1 MRLLKSY
8 RLDSITKDTPGFK
21 IVTFVEYVNLSGTAS
36 AGPTPGLV
44 KTTITVARRSCRVFF
59 FPKSRQDQSLAGL
72 TPYDAAEYGKMS
84 GQFCTLP
91 LKLNNPYYHTK
102 ALLRVCFFFVV
113 VVHP

>member
-1 MRLLKSY
+1 MRLLKNY

-44 KTTITVARRSCRVFF
+44 KTTITVARRCCRVF

-72 TPYDAAEYGKMS
+72 TPYGATE
-84 GQFCTLP
+84 L
-91 LKLNNPYYHTK
+91 
-102 ALLRVCFFFVV
+102 
-113 VVHP
+113 